1 MGRIL
6 ALVLVLSLGGT
17 TLRAGEMAAYFAPD
31 GGFSPKNQGRT
42 LTMPD
47 GKVVKATLSN
57 ALIQMIERTESGGT
71 IKICMYAMGDMNT
84 IDVLIHAAR
93 NRGITVKLLL
103 DACAA
108 WTNELRDNAVKRVV
122 AARKEAKAKKQ
133 PFDFQIQFITKQS
146 MEDRGRTRT
155 LDDGKV
161 IFGTM
166 HEKFGVFYSP
176 RSRIPY
182 ESFAGSSNVS
192 KGSDQIFAENRI
204 FFWDDPGVARQ
215 FQEEFARLWN
225 EYGTPVE
232 GHCKAEQ
239 FVPAYPVPGSV
250 RVVFNGEPITED
262 KYHRIDEE
270 LEKLIRQVWWK
281 GGSIDVAMFSFT
293 HRELADALM
302 KYATLRPESK
312 FRILLDQSM
321 LAETEDRLGVMG
333 PWFERQI
340 RLRNLKNV
348 EVRYKWRST
357 AFGWDEEVKK
367 VQLVHVRSLLLHHK
381 LLVVNK
387 NVMAT
392 GSYNWSASAESR
404 NLENVMIF
412 ERAYR
417 GQGEII
423 DGFLAEYD
431 TIWDSLKPEGPVQE
445 PVIGRPQTVTGP
457 QGRELREKIIT
468 LLGDEANLKMVE
480 ACYWNKWRT
489 AEALGRIVKLKGED
503 LQLRLDV
510 LVAATLLCKMEKNG
524 KVLYTCAD

>member
-1 MGRIL
+1 MRKLL
-6 ALVLVLSLGGT
+6 AVTMLLGLGIGC
-17 TLRAGEMAAYFAPD
+17 LRAGEMEAYFAPD
-31 GGFSPKNQGRT
+31 GGFNPKNRDRT
-42 LTMPD
+42 ITMPD
-47 GKVVKATLSN
+47 GKVAKATLSN
-57 ALIQMIERTESGGT
+57 ALIRMIKKTPDNGT

-84 IDVLIHAAR
+84 VDELIASAR
-93 NRGITVKLLL
+93 DRGITVKLIL

-108 WTNELRDNAVKRVV
+108 WTAELRENAMTRVKK
-122 AARKEAKAKKQ
+122 ARREAEKAKK
-133 PFDFQIQFITKQS
+133 PFDFQIKFVTKQA
-146 MEDRGRTRT
+146 MEDRERVRT
-155 LDDGKV
+155 LSDGK
-161 IFGTM
+161 IIYGTM

-176 RSRIPY
+176 HSRIPY

-192 KGSDQIFAENRI
+192 HGSDQIFAENRI
-204 FFWDDPGVARQ
+204 FFWDDSGVARQ

-225 EYGTPVE
+225 EYGVPAE
-232 GHCKAEQ
+232 GHCKAEM

-250 RVVFNGEPITED
+250 RVIFNGEPITED
-262 KYHRIDEE
+262 KYFRIDEE
-270 LEKLIRQVWWK
+270 LERLIRQVWWK
-281 GGSIDVAMFSFT
+281 NGSIDVAMFSFT
-293 HRELADALM
+293 HRELADALI

-340 RLRNLKNV
+340 RLRGLKNM

-357 AFGWDEEVKK
+357 AYGWDDEVEK

-392 GSYNWSASAESR
+392 GSYNWSASAEER

-431 TIWDSLKPEGPVQE
+431 AIWDSLKPEGPVKE
-445 PVIGRPQTVTGP
+445 PIIDRPQTVTGP
-457 QGRELREKIIT
+457 QGREMRDRIIA

-489 AEALGRIVKLKGED
+489 PERLGQMANVKGEN
-503 LQLRLDV
+503 LQLRLDA
-510 LVAATLLCKMEKNG
+510 LVAATLLCKIEKDG
-524 KVLYTCAD
+524 KIYYTCAD